1 MQIDPVSTHS
11 DARSRLRVLEETEIS
26 LVSGGNGKG
35 PMEICGPEWRLP
47 ATSVP
52 SFPQPAS
59 HAGGLVPS
67 PSWLEFY
74 YKLNRPGTTAIQNVI
89 NHINGRDH

>member
-59 HAGGLVPS
+59 HAGGLVS
-67 PSWLEFY
+67 PDTFKFFY
-74 YKLNRPGTTAIQNVI
+74 QLNRPFTTTIQAII
-89 NHINGRDH
+89 NNGNSR